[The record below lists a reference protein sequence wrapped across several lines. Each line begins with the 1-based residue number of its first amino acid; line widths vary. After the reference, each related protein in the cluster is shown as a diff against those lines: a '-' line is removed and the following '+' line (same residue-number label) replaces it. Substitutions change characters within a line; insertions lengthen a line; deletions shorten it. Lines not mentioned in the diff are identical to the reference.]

1 MPACALRSCERP
13 PMRTQRS
20 DVPDLDVTDVHGGKG
35 TNSAGDYTS
44 VRPGDAFTIAAGSTL
59 SNSKRRVRRR
69 TGSAIWRWSM
79 LSRTLRALS
88 GGRSKVS
95 RSPSACPVR
104 NSAIRPGVRGSPSR
118 SARTLTGMRERL
130 WRLAAWRLPV
140 VGGGGSDLR
149 LGGASVR
156 ARHVPLSG
164 HRGEAGVRP
173 VGDELFGRRVVGRL
187 GCVGHVDVLLWSAV
201 DFSTGEVRAPSRRSR
216 LPRAPAGHGLDGRRR
231 GLGWEGS
238 TADAGVSWRDHAGRK
253 VAAASKNPLS
263 LFGWERICN
272 VACRSVDGGTSSRG
286 DRMNRNLPDVSQWR
300 APRRAFATP

>member
-1 MPACALRSCERP
+1 MPARTLRSCERP

-20 DVPDLDVTDVHGGKG
+20 DVPDLDGTDVHGGKG

-88 GGRSKVS
+88 GGSSNVS
-95 RSPSACPVR
+95 RSSSACPVR

-118 SARTLTGMRERL
+118 SARTHTYRGAGAVVALGSL
-130 WRLAAWRLPV
+130 RLPV

-164 HRGEAGVRP
+164 HRGKAGVRP
-173 VGDELFGRRVVGRL
+173 VGDELLGRRVVGRL

-253 VAAASKNPLS
+253 VAAASKTQGGF
-263 LFGWERICN
+263 LF
-272 VACRSVDGGTSSRG
+272 
-286 DRMNRNLPDVSQWR
+286 
-300 APRRAFATP
+300 